1 MNRSGENQKFKHY
14 IRDKADK
21 KEKNNVLYILI
32 YLIYAFMHTYI
43 IYIYIF
49 FLNKIEKRKQIQEN
63 KNQSTEPKFRPP

>member
-43 IYIYIF
+43 IYMYIYF
-49 FLNKIEKRKQIQEN
+49 FE
-63 KNQSTEPKFRPP
+63 